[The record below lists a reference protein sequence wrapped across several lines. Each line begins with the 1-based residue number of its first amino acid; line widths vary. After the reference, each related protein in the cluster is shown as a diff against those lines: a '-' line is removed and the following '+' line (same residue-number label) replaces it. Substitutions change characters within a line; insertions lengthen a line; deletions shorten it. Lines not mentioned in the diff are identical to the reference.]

1 MAIAP
6 AREGRGG
13 FASHTHQNRLPW
25 KSIREASWKTN
36 EAHDCKYRGLYFNM
50 KNCHYFKIANR
61 LMRLR
66 GYAACRCRNKWLSQD
81 QDRTQPSM

>member
-25 KSIREASWKTN
+25 KLRRKAPENTSEAPGITAGS
-36 EAHDCKYRGLYFNM
+36 FNPCM
-50 KNCHYFKIANR
+50 NIFVFK
-61 LMRLR
+61 
-66 GYAACRCRNKWLSQD
+66 
-81 QDRTQPSM
+81 

>member
-13 FASHTHQNRLPW
+13 FASHPRQNRLPW

-36 EAHDCKYRGLYFNM
+36 EAQTVNIEDFTLV
-50 KNCHYFKIANR
+50 
-61 LMRLR
+61 
-66 GYAACRCRNKWLSQD
+66 
-81 QDRTQPSM
+81 

>member
-13 FASHTHQNRLPW
+13 FASHTHQNRLTW

-36 EAHDCKYRGLYFNM
+36 EAHDITAESFHPCMNIFVFKYFLVFND
-50 KNCHYFKIANR
+50 R
-61 LMRLR
+61 L
-66 GYAACRCRNKWLSQD
+66 
-81 QDRTQPSM
+81 